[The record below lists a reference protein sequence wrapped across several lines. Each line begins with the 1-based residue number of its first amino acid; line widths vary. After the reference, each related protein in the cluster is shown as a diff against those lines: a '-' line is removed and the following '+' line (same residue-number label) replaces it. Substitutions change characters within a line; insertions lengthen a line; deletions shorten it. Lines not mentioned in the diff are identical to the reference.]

1 MRVFEQFLVVLCLA
15 AGGVLTNAQAPPAP
29 PTNSASQTP
38 QTQQPP
44 PGAEGAAGRG
54 TPAPPAPPPSQASID
69 AAAKVLAA
77 ARTALGGDAKHT
89 AVTTLVATGR
99 TRRVSGENLVPV
111 EFEIDVELPDR
122 YVRKDEIPARES
134 EPSSSG
140 FNADRLIQIPPPL
153 PPTPPNAGAQAAA
166 AGRAAAGGPGGPPA
180 PAGPG
185 AGQTGPGRAAGPPM
199 TPEQQQDAQRRTR
212 VIALKQD
219 FAKLTLGM
227 FATSFSSY
235 PLTFSAAGQAEAPQ
249 GKADVI
255 DVKGPGNFS
264 ARLFVMSDTH
274 LPIMLSWT
282 TPATPANLVITTP
295 GQAKPATLPP
305 GAIVVEGPA
314 PPLAGA
320 SKDDQDA
327 YAKAVAALRQK
338 ALAGKTIE
346 NRLYYSDYRDNDG
359 LQFPFKLRLAVG
371 NDTIEETTFDRF
383 KLNAKIDAKKFEPV
397 K

>member
-1 MRVFEQFLVVLCLA
+1 
-15 AGGVLTNAQAPPAP
+15 
-29 PTNSASQTP
+29 
-38 QTQQPP
+38 
-44 PGAEGAAGRG
+44 
-54 TPAPPAPPPSQASID
+54 
-69 AAAKVLAA
+69 VLAA
-77 ARTALGGDAKHT
+77 ARGALGGEAKQT
-89 AVTTLVATGR
+89 AIKTLVASGR

-111 EFEIDVELPDR
+111 EFEIDVEVPDK

-140 FNADRLIQIPPPL
+140 FNGDNLIQIPPPA
-153 PPTPPNAGAQAAA
+153 PPSAAPAAGAPAAGPGRAAA
-166 AGRAAAGGPGGPPA
+166 AGPGGPPTAAAGPGGAPGQAAGGPG
-180 PAGPG
+180 
-185 AGQTGPGRAAGPPM
+185 RSAGPPM
-199 TPEQQQDAQRRTR
+199 TPQQQQEMQRRTR
-212 VIALKQD
+212 VTAIKQD
-219 FAKLTLGM
+219 FARLTLGM

-282 TPATPANLVITTP
+282 TPATPANLVLTTP

-314 PPLAGA
+314 APPAGA

-338 ALAGKTIE
+338 TLAGKTIE
-346 NRLYYSDYRDNDG
+346 NRLYYSDYRDTDG

-371 NDTIEETTFDRF
+371 NDTIEETIFDRF
-383 KLNAKIDAKKFEPV
+383 RINAKIDSKKFEPV